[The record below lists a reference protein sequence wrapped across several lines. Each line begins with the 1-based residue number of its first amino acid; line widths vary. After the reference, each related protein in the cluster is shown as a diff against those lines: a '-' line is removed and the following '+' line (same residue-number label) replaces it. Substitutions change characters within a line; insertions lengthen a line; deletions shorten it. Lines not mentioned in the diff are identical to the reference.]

1 MGVWVTEALGG
12 ISHSN
17 GTAREGAADGVSS
30 KNRPADDR
38 RPLWESTHHLQIS
51 VRSVS
56 LTHVKVEST
65 LWGFSELREKEK
77 KRKKHSLCRETQ
89 SCCLFSDNCREK
101 KNVRCGKCV
110 DLGWYLYEAGLDE
123 WWLRTAVMEGEVGL
137 HTWWIRQEEES

>member
-17 GTAREGAADGVSS
+17 GTAQEGAADGVSS

-56 LTHVKVEST
+56 LTHVKVEPT
-65 LWGFSELREKEK
+65 LWGFSELREKKKKESIHWAQRRNPAAYFQTIAE
-77 KRKKHSLCRETQ
+77 KRKMYAVE
-89 SCCLFSDNCREK
+89 
-101 KNVRCGKCV
+101 NVSTWVGIYTE
-110 DLGWYLYEAGLDE
+110 LGWVSGGCVPL
-123 WWLRTAVMEGEVGL
+123 WWRE
-137 HTWWIRQEEES
+137 R

>member
-17 GTAREGAADGVSS
+17 GTAQEGAADGVSS

-56 LTHVKVEST
+56 LTHVKVEPT
-65 LWGFSELREKEK
+65 LWGFSELREKKKKKVFTEHRDAILLLIFRQLQRKEK
-77 KRKKHSLCRETQ
+77 CTLWKMCRLGLVFIR
-89 SCCLFSDNCREK
+89 SW
-101 KNVRCGKCV
+101 VGWVVAAYRCDGGRGRPAHMTDKT
-110 DLGWYLYEAGLDE
+110 G
-123 WWLRTAVMEGEVGL
+123 R
-137 HTWWIRQEEES
+137 R